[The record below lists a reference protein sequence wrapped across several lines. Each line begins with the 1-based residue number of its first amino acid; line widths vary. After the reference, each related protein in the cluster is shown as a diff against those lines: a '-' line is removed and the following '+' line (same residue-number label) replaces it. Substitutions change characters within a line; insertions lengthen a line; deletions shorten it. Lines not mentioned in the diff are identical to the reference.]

1 MHTSYLNTWE
11 NMMSKTKDV
20 KKEDKKK
27 PLKSLKEKRVEKQ
40 EKKKK

>member
-1 MHTSYLNTWE
+1 
-11 NMMSKTKDV
+11 MSKTKDV